1 MIWNKGYEQ
10 PKHFT
15 NNEIDQL
22 EVVLREYVKSAYA
35 DVIKESRESQDK
47 IIQGWIHFY
56 ALEKFTLDESLNI
69 IDDYTRPDP
78 QTEDLDNTEM
88 SEESEDFELRSPM
101 GH

>member
-15 NNEIDQL
+15 NNERKIL
-22 EVVLREYVKSAYA
+22 EKELRVYVKSAYA
-35 DVIKESRESQDK
+35 DVIKESTEAQDK

-56 ALEKFTLDESLNI
+56 ALEKFTLEEALNI

-78 QTEDLDNTEM
+78 QTEDLDNTQM
-88 SEESEDFELRSPM
+88 TEDEIELRSIR